1 MPPLTVE
8 QQAFVIEGYVNRV
21 IENMDSK
28 DIEILLYDLF
38 CESLGDQTEAEIKD
52 LIVSVYDEEFYE
64 DLVAEATA

>member
-8 QQAFVIEGYVNRV
+8 QQASIVEGYVNSV

-28 DIEILLYDLF
+28 DIEILLYDLL